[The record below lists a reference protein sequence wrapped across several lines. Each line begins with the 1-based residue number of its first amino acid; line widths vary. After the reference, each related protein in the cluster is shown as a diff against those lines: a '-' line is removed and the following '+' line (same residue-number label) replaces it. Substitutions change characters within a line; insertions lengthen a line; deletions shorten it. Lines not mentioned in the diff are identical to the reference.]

1 MSTKPKLS
9 RRNRKAAE
17 RRDRFIRNLEIEAN
31 EALAARII
39 DPASGKLL
47 DSAREAVDRLNRGRR
62 LVGVK

>member
-1 MSTKPKLS
+1 MSTKPKPS

-39 DPASGKLL
+39 DPASGQLL
-47 DSAREAVDRLNRGRR
+47 DSARETVDRLNRGRR